1 MKPHV
6 DITEPRVVK
15 AMAHPLRVRILGIL
29 EEKTA
34 SPSEIAIELG
44 ASLGVVSYHVRKL
57 HSLKLIK
64 LVKKVPRRGAVEH
77 YYKAEAQT
85 QITDEAWAEIPD
97 IVKRAMVGAVI
108 GQVSANVNSA
118 AAAGGFERPDTHVS
132 RTPMEIDER
141 AWSDISKEL
150 AKTLDRVDEI
160 RKEAGKRLGSSG
172 EQGITATLAMMFF
185 EGGESSPHTDGSLR
199 STGEE
204 AEAETAATK

>member
-6 DITEPRVVK
+6 DITEPRLVK
-15 AMAHPLRVRILGIL
+15 ALAHPLRMRILAIL

-77 YYKAEAQT
+77 YYKAEARR
-85 QITDEAWAEIPD
+85 QITDDAWAEIPD

-108 GQVSANVNSA
+108 GQVSAHVNSA

-132 RTPMEIDER
+132 RTPMVVDEQG
-141 AWSDISKEL
+141 WSEVSREL
-150 AKTLDRVDEI
+150 ASVLDRVDVI
-160 RKEAGKRLGSSG
+160 AKDAAKRLEANGG
-172 EQGITATLAMMFF
+172 EGFPATLAIMFF
-185 EGGESSPHTDGSLR
+185 
-199 STGEE
+199 
-204 AEAETAATK
+204 